1 MAVITNPF
9 TGQKLANLTVDG
21 VMNLALKVA
30 ESRFTGAGV
39 TSKYPELERTAAEYG
54 AILEEVRFPAVESQV
69 VDPNTMT
76 KIAPAYPNPTALY
89 FKKWTEKRYPVEW
102 RRIDAQ
108 KVVTGEMQFD
118 AFVAAAINAAV
129 EGYKLDVNDN
139 LKAAFM
145 KQGTPKDAEDMA
157 VIWVDTSGNVNTAG
171 AQSILGKLGHYEVM
185 DAGATYEDVYNEIQ
199 RIAKDMEFP
208 NATYTDAF
216 KCGAQKEDLVCIIP
230 TAFTAGANS
239 RFLADIKNLEK
250 VEAIPHIIETDGLTY
265 QHGDKTACGI
275 LIMDRRFMCHVERFR
290 ETIAGEDRDR
300 ASMYN
305 DLHTEDGIPV
315 FPCYK
320 AYMILFDLPTTA
332 KESVL
337 VNA

>member
-9 TGQKLANLTVDG
+9 TGQKLSNLTVDG

-39 TSKYPELERTAAEYG
+39 TSKYPELERTASEYG

-69 VDPNTMT
+69 VDPNTMA

-108 KVVTGEMQFD
+108 KVVTGEMNFD

-129 EGYKLDVNDN
+129 EGYKLDVNDS

-145 KQGTPKDAEDMA
+145 KQGTPSGADDNSAIWLDA
-157 VIWVDTSGNVNTAG
+157 SGNVNTTG

-199 RIAKDMEFP
+199 RIAKDMLFP

-216 KCGAQKEDLVCIIP
+216 KCGAEKDDLVCIIP
-230 TAFTAGANS
+230 TAFMAGANS
-239 RFLADIKNLEK
+239 RFLSDVKNLEK

-265 QHGDKTACGI
+265 QHGDKTACGV
-275 LIMDRRFMCHVERFR
+275 LIMDKRFMGHVERFR

-300 ASMYN
+300 ASQYN
-305 DLHTEDGIPV
+305 DLHIEDGIPV

-320 AYMILFDLPTTA
+320 AYMILFDLPDTA

-337 VNA
+337 VSA